1 MTIKFTDC
9 LFYQMK
15 TPISLFATFIL
26 SFSIFLSYSH
36 ASFVNEA
43 LIEKYE
49 KQLRIVLGD
58 DYDGFITSAGESK
71 LVSSELVTIIMLIS
85 TTGIVDARSYY
96 REYKRK
102 QIAFEYADENQLTW
116 CHEKTELRKWN
127 DDINRYLAD
136 KYGNDILLC
145 VYE

>member
-1 MTIKFTDC
+1 MSNKV
-9 LFYQMK
+9 
-15 TPISLFATFIL
+15 PIYIILIL
-26 SFSIFLSYSH
+26 SFFIFLSYSH

-102 QIAFEYADENQLTW
+102 QIAFEYADENKLTW
-116 CHEKTELRKWN
+116 CNDKPELRKWN
-127 DDINRYLAD
+127 DDINRYLTG
-136 KYGNDILLC
+136 KYGDDILLC